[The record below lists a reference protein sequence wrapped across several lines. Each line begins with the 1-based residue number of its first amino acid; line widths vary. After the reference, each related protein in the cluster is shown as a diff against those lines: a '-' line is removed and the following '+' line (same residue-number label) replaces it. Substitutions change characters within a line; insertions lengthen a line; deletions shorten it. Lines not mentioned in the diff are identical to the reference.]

1 MATTQ
6 FQGFRVLYNLKTDSL
21 HDNSNTSSTPKGGA
35 KNKVSAT
42 PTSSQQVKPLA
53 GFVRPHLTK
62 QQALV
67 RIIDSCIVLT
77 SLWFAMTLLNFRW
90 PGEYDWSD
98 LYLTYGFS
106 GLLLYQFFAEYN
118 EVYYTWRGAALS
130 HHLFRIVGSW
140 LLTLSALALF
150 VFFSKTADETS
161 RLAIGIW
168 SFSALL
174 FLTGFHA
181 TYHYLA
187 RIARPAEQHTVSVAI
202 VGANGLGSR
211 LVDTFTSMPG
221 LGYRFYGY
229 YDDRKLDGDRRLNCD
244 ENQWRGDL
252 AKLYAD
258 ARNGKVETI
267 FVTLPMA
274 AEHRV
279 RDILEKLGDTTAT
292 VFYVP
297 DLFAFNLVS
306 SRCVMLQGIPCF
318 SVYGS
323 PFDQE
328 PMDGMLKR
336 WEDIV
341 LSALILCLIL
351 VPMLFIAV
359 GVKLSSPGP
368 VIFRQR
374 RYGVDGTP
382 INVWKFRTMT
392 VCENGAKVT
401 QATRDDPRIKPF
413 GAFLRKYSLD
423 ELPQFINVLQGR
435 MSIVGPRPHAVAHN
449 ELYRKEIT
457 SYMLRHKVKPGIT
470 GLAQV
475 SGCRGETDTL
485 EKMERRV
492 AYDLRYIQHWS
503 LLLDLKIIFLTIFQV
518 FRDPNA
524 Y

>member
-1 MATTQ
+1 MFNHIPPHTLN
-6 FQGFRVLYNLKTDSL
+6 RKEKTAFMPSSFPSEKRGL
-21 HDNSNTSSTPKGGA
+21 EHGVAIGSNHAPA
-35 KNKVSAT
+35 
-42 PTSSQQVKPLA
+42 
-53 GFVRPHLTK
+53 FVRPHLTK

-67 RIIDSCIVLT
+67 RVIDSCIVLT
-77 SLWFAMTLLNFRW
+77 SLWLAMLLLNLNW

-98 LYLTYGFS
+98 MYLTYGFS

-118 EVYYTWRGAALS
+118 EVYYSWRGAGFS
-130 HHLFRIVGSW
+130 NQLFRIAGSW
-140 LLTLSALALF
+140 FLTLVAIATLL
-150 VFFSKTADETS
+150 FFSKTANDAS

-168 SFSALL
+168 SITALVL
-174 FLTGFHA
+174 LTVFHA
-181 TYHYLA
+181 AYHYLA
-187 RIARPAEQHTVSVAI
+187 RVAKPAERHTLSVGI
-202 VGANGLGSR
+202 VGANSLGLR
-211 LVDTFTSMPG
+211 LTETFASMPG
-221 LGYRFYGY
+221 MGYRFSGY
-229 YDDRKLDGDRRLNCD
+229 YDDRKLDGGRRLNCAPD
-244 ENQWRGDL
+244 KWRGDL
-252 AKLYAD
+252 ERLYEDAKSGA
-258 ARNGKVETI
+258 VETI

-274 AEHRV
+274 AENRV

-306 SRCVMLQGIPCF
+306 SRCVMIQGIPCF

-328 PMDGMLKR
+328 PLDGMLKR
-336 WEDIV
+336 AEDIV
-341 LSALILCLIL
+341 LSTLILCLIML
-351 VPMLFIAV
+351 PMLFIAI

-374 RYGVDGTP
+374 RYGVDGSP
-382 INVWKFRTMT
+382 IDVWKFRTMT
-392 VCENGAKVT
+392 VCENGPTVT
-401 QATRDDPRIKPF
+401 QATRNDPRIKPF
-413 GAFLRKYSLD
+413 GAFLRRYSLD
-423 ELPQFINVLQGR
+423 ELPQFLNVLQGR

-449 ELYRKEIT
+449 ELYRKEI
-457 SYMLRHKVKPGIT
+457 SQYMLRHKVKPGIT

-492 AYDLRYIQHWS
+492 AYDLRYIQNWS
-503 LLLDLKIIFLTIFQV
+503 LLLDIKVVFLTIFQV

>member
-1 MATTQ
+1 M
-6 FQGFRVLYNLKTDSL
+6 
-21 HDNSNTSSTPKGGA
+21 
-35 KNKVSAT
+35 
-42 PTSSQQVKPLA
+42 PLENQPLEQSVVINAAPA

-67 RIIDSCIVLT
+67 RVIDSCIVLM
-77 SLWFAMTLLNFRW
+77 SLWLSIILLKHNW
-90 PGEYDWSD
+90 PSEYDWND

-106 GLLLYQFFAEYN
+106 GLLLFQFFAEYN
-118 EVYYTWRGAALS
+118 EVYYSWRGALLS
-130 HHLFRIVGSW
+130 SQLFRIIGSW
-140 LLTLSALALF
+140 LLTLLTMMMLF
-150 VFFSKTADETS
+150 FLTRAVVDTS

-168 SFSALL
+168 SINTLVLL
-174 FLTGFHA
+174 TLFHA
-181 TYHYLA
+181 AYHYFV
-187 RIARPAEQHTVSVAI
+187 RIARPAERHTLSVGI
-202 VGANGLGSR
+202 VGSTALGHR
-211 LVDTFTSMPG
+211 LLETFTSMPA
-221 LGYRFYGY
+221 LGYQFVGY
-229 YDDRKLDGDRRLNCD
+229 YDDRKPAAGRRVSGADTRVRGGLDQLYEDTRL
-244 ENQWRGDL
+244 
-252 AKLYAD
+252 
-258 ARNGKVETI
+258 GKVEAV

-274 AEHRV
+274 AENRV
-279 RDILEKLGDTTAT
+279 RGILERLSDTTAT

-306 SRCVMLQGIPCF
+306 SRCVMMQGIPCF

-336 WEDIV
+336 TADV
-341 LSALILCLIL
+341 LLSVLILCLIAL
-351 VPMLFIAV
+351 PMLFIAI

-374 RYGVDGTP
+374 RYGVDGLP
-382 INVWKFRTMT
+382 IDVWKFRTMT
-392 VCENGAKVT
+392 VCENGEKVT
-401 QATRDDPRIKPF
+401 QATRNDPRIKPY

-423 ELPQFINVLQGR
+423 ELPQFFNVLQGR

-449 ELYRKEIT
+449 ELYRKDI
-457 SYMLRHKVKPGIT
+457 SQYMLRHKVKPGIT
-470 GLAQV
+470 GLAQI

-492 AYDLRYIQHWS
+492 AYDLRYIQNWS
-503 LLLDLKIIFLTIFQV
+503 LLLDVKVIFLTIFQV

>member
-1 MATTQ
+1 M
-6 FQGFRVLYNLKTDSL
+6 L
-21 HDNSNTSSTPKGGA
+21 HELNSNSLQEHSTASSSSQS
-35 KNKVSAT
+35 VSADR
-42 PTSSQQVKPLA
+42 SVSKSQADV
-53 GFVRPHLTK
+53 GRNSITGYVRPHLTK

-77 SLWFAMTLLNFRW
+77 SLWFAMIFLNIQW

-98 LYLTYGFS
+98 LYMTYGLS
-106 GLLLYQFFAEYN
+106 GLLIFQFFAEYN
-118 EVYYTWRGAALS
+118 EVYYNWRGAALS
-130 HHLFRIVGSW
+130 QQLFRIVGSW
-140 LLTLSALALF
+140 LLTLGALALLL
-150 VFFSKTADETS
+150 FFSKTADDAS
-161 RLAIGIW
+161 RLVIGIW
-168 SFSALL
+168 SAAALV

-181 TYHYLA
+181 CYHYMVRVA
-187 RIARPAEQHTVSVAI
+187 KPAEQYTMSVAV

-211 LVDTFTSMPG
+211 LASTFASMPG
-221 LGYRFYGY
+221 LGYRFHGY
-229 YDDRKLDGDRRLNCD
+229 YDDRKVDGDRRLHCGDN
-244 ENQWRGDL
+244 EWRGDL
-252 AKLYAD
+252 DSLYDD
-258 ARNGKVETI
+258 ARAGKVEAI

-306 SRCVMLQGIPCF
+306 SRCVMIHGIPCF

-328 PMDGMLKR
+328 PLDGMLKR
-336 WEDIV
+336 WEDVV

-351 VPMLFIAV
+351 VPMLFVAI

-368 VIFRQR
+368 VLFRQR
-374 RYGVDGTP
+374 RYGVDGAP
-382 INVWKFRTMT
+382 IDVWKFRTMT

-401 QATRDDPRIKPF
+401 QATRNDPRIKPF

-423 ELPQFINVLQGR
+423 ELPQFFNVLQGR

-449 ELYRKEIT
+449 ELYRKEI
-457 SYMLRHKVKPGIT
+457 SQYMLRHKVKPGIT

-485 EKMERRV
+485 DKMESRV